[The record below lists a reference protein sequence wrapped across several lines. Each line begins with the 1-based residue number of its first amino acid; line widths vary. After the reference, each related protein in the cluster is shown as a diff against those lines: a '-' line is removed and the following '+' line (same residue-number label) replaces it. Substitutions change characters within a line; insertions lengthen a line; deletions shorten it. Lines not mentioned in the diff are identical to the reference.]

1 MIRSLDLVDVDMG
14 PSIELHK
21 ENGMFFIVFMLLGNF
36 FLMNFFTGVIFV
48 KYNEAAGREKIGFTD
63 EHLAWM
69 DIQKMILK
77 AECPFEMIFKPPR

>member
-1 MIRSLDLVDVDMG
+1 
-14 PSIELHK
+14 
-21 ENGMFFIVFMLLGNF
+21 MFFIVFMLLGNF

-69 DIQKMILK
+69 DIQKMI
-77 AECPFEMIFKPPR
+77 I